1 MSIKETIEQ
10 EIRELKAI
18 LTQSETDYTSVK
30 SRLAAAEQN
39 LEEVNRPTLTK
50 SARDLIRDAVELAM
64 RNYDFS
70 EPDDYEY
77 GFSIDYNNRLE
88 VENISFNSTD
98 ELEEQICSYIEESFK
113 IIEDAE

>member
-1 MSIKETIEQ
+1 MSIKENIEQ

-18 LTQSETDYTSVK
+18 LTQAETDANSVK

-50 SARDLIRDAVELAM
+50 SARDLIRDAVEQAVS
-64 RNYDFS
+64 NFSFS
-70 EPDDYEY
+70 EPDDYECDFNVNY
-77 GFSIDYNNRLE
+77 DNRLE
-88 VENISFNSTD
+88 IDSISFNAAD
-98 ELEEQICSYIEESFK
+98 ELEEQVCSYIEESFK

>member
-1 MSIKETIEQ
+1 MKETIEQ

-30 SRLAAAEQN
+30 ARLAAAEQN

-50 SARDLIRDAVELAM
+50 SARDLIRDAVEQAL
-64 RNYDFS
+64 RNFNFS
-70 EPDDYEY
+70 EPDDYECD
-77 GFSIDYNNRLE
+77 FSINYNNQLE
-88 VENISFNSTD
+88 VDNISFNSTD
-98 ELEEQICSYIEESFK
+98 ELEEEICSYIEESFK

>member
-30 SRLAAAEQN
+30 ARLAAAEQN

-50 SARDLIRDAVELAM
+50 SARDLIRDAVEQAL
-64 RNYDFS
+64 RNFDFTEPDEYECDFSVNYD
-70 EPDDYEY
+70 
-77 GFSIDYNNRLE
+77 NRLE
-88 VENISFNSTD
+88 IDSISFNGKD
-98 ELEEQICSYIEESFK
+98 ELEEQVCSYIEESFK